1 MKRVTFYYVRHGRTE
16 FNRDGIIQ
24 GGRVDA
30 PLVRESIPAIEAT
43 GRALAPIPLS
53 RCYSSPLG
61 RAVETARIVTSGRG
75 LEVEPLDDL
84 REFDFGDLDGK
95 PYAGNR
101 LKFAHCFVRQ
111 DFSPYGGEA
120 GEQVRGRVRSA
131 FGRMFDQAA
140 DGDNVL
146 VVCHGAFFR
155 YVLLEYYP
163 VSHLRRKLMSETI
176 KTPNAGIA
184 VIVGESNNFTLTEL
198 PVTAERFAERHPSR

>member
-43 GRALAPIPLS
+43 ARALAPISLS

-61 RAVETARIVTSGRG
+61 RAVETARIVTSGRD
-75 LEVEPLDDL
+75 LEVKPLDDL

-101 LKFAHCFVRQ
+101 LKFARCFVRQ
-111 DFSPYGGEA
+111 DFSPYGGEE
-120 GEQVRGRVRSA
+120 GEQVRERVRRA
-131 FGRMFDQAA
+131 FAHMYGQAS

-163 VSHLRRKLMSETI
+163 ASRLRRKLMSETI

-184 VIVGESNNFTLTEL
+184 VIVGESGRFTLAEL